1 MDINQL
7 SKIVKKKILDNKI
20 IQNVEIE
27 DKTFLHKAH
36 KSHDKNKFHI
46 LIHPKSYIHAIV
58 KFKTGII
65 KFLAHDTDMKIPIF
79 NSIYLNEKNQL
90 NSEKINLS
98 IFDEKFS
105 RKLVK

>member
-46 LIHPKSYIHAIV
+46 KLKISSNILKNKNRIESNKIIYKILEYELKNYIHSLQI
-58 KFKTGII
+58 FII
-65 KFLAHDTDMKIPIF
+65 
-79 NSIYLNEKNQL
+79 
-90 NSEKINLS
+90 
-98 IFDEKFS
+98 
-105 RKLVK
+105 